1 MHNPA
6 GSDQHIL
13 TMSPHP
19 QENNLAHSTELT
31 RGQSYARQAWVL
43 GPAGGSFFLLGGLL
57 LCLTT
62 SGWDSFTSTLGGSPP
77 TKCHSSLVREI
88 CDDNGDYGTNLESR
102 VLLGLCGTAC
112 AFLFVS
118 GTSGVLAWF
127 ARSGTDQRKQWL
139 TMGMTSAWVSWLLV
153 GGGLVEYT
161 VGQGGHKDPQYSEHS
176 WGYTF
181 FAAWAIFLC
190 FLPCCLSWA
199 LVCRPASADVVT
211 PGSQI
216 GGPIRGN
223 YTSIRA

>member
-102 VLLGLCGTAC
+102 VLLGLCGTLGVHILRGVGDLLVLSPL
-112 AFLFVS
+112 LFVM
-118 GTSGVLAWF
+118 GVGVPACLRRRRDTRLADRR
-127 ARSGTDQRKQWL
+127 A
-139 TMGMTSAWVSWLLV
+139 
-153 GGGLVEYT
+153 
-161 VGQGGHKDPQYSEHS
+161 HS
-176 WGYTF
+176 RQLHF
-181 FAAWAIFLC
+181 
-190 FLPCCLSWA
+190 
-199 LVCRPASADVVT
+199 D
-211 PGSQI
+211 
-216 GGPIRGN
+216 
-223 YTSIRA
+223 